1 MVSQTKPNPVLRTMA
16 FLVQYLSQDA
26 GGGPRPLKLAWVI
39 NFQKFGTFFFVA
51 GLMVYYQ
58 HRSTAAWAYLA
69 LHGSYGFVWLIKH
82 FANPD
87 PRWEARVTFGGAI
100 MSFLL
105 VLGPYWVF
113 PFLLISDVLG
123 PAYQRADQALICFC
137 IVLHTLGVAIMTSA
151 DVQKYYSLKYRKGL
165 ITEGMFRYIRH
176 PNYLGE
182 MMIYGA
188 YAFLVQHWIP
198 WLILAWVW
206 GSVFLP
212 NMLMKEHSMSR
223 YEQWAAYKKRSGF
236 LLPWPWL
243 WGRQH

>member
-1 MVSQTKPNPVLRTMA
+1 MAEKKPAHPIIRAMGR
-16 FLVQYLSQDA
+16 LVVYLSNDI
-26 GGGPRPLKLAWVI
+26 GGGPKWIKFAWVI

-51 GLMVYYQ
+51 LLMWFYSHYSV
-58 HRSTAAWAYLA
+58 AAWAYLA
-69 LHGSYGFVWLIKH
+69 LHGTYGFGWLIKH

-87 PRWEARVTFGGAI
+87 PRWDVKVTVGGAI
-100 MSFLL
+100 MSFLT

-123 PAYQRADQALICFC
+123 PDYQRAGPELISFC
-137 IVLHTLGVAIMTSA
+137 IALHTLGIVIMISA
-151 DVQKYYSLKYRKGL
+151 DCQKYYTLKYHKGL

-188 YAFLVQHWIP
+188 YAFLVGHWIP

-206 GSVFLP
+206 GAVFFP
-212 NMLMKEHSMSR
+212 NMMMKEESMSR
-223 YEQWAAYKKRSGF
+223 YDDWAAYKKSSGM
-236 LLPWPWL
+236 LIPWPWL
-243 WGRQH
+243 WLK